1 MKYKISHK
9 VKPNIKVSFNKNQT
23 NVTINGKTYSARC
36 HPEDRFDKEKGVLLC
51 LAQAQGIS
59 YKKLTQLMPKAS
71 KPIVLTNELKMKN
84 RTSFVK
90 IIHPSI
96 ARNKED
102 YGKNSVLPIY
112 KTCNDRII
120 RYGKNP
126 GQFLVP
132 QEFVK
137 LNNYKYPISNLY
149 KLLKIVKSL
158 TISVRDP
165 KSFDI
170 FHKYILNQGELGSA
184 FIKNYQNIYS
194 YIENHS
200 YTGIVIEYKKGKVF
214 ISCIDMLSFQP
225 IQPTIHISS
234 FDLSK

>member
-1 MKYKISHK
+1 MKYKINNK
-9 VKPNIKVSFNKNQT
+9 VKPNIKVSFNKNET
-23 NVTINGKTYSARC
+23 KVTINGKTYSAKC
-36 HPEDRFDKEKGVLLC
+36 HPEDTFDKEKGVLLC

-59 YKKLTQLMPKAS
+59 YKKLTQLIPRAS

-84 RTSFVK
+84 MTSFVK

-102 YGKNSVLPIY
+102 YVKNSILPVY
-112 KTCNDRII
+112 KVDNDRVV
-120 RYGKNP
+120 RYGKNL

-149 KLLKIVKSL
+149 RLLKIVKSL
-158 TISVRDP
+158 TIGVRDP
-165 KSFDI
+165 KSFGI
-170 FHKYILNQGELGSA
+170 FHKYVSNQGELGSA

-200 YTGIVIEYKKGKVF
+200 YTGIVIEYKKDKIF
-214 ISCIDMLSFQP
+214 ISCIDMLFFRP
-225 IQPTIHISS
+225 TQPTIHISS

>member
-9 VKPNIKVSFNKNQT
+9 VKPNIKVSFNKNET
-23 NVTINGKTYSARC
+23 MVTINGKMYSAKC

-59 YKKLTQLMPKAS
+59 YKKLTQLIPKAS

-112 KTCNDRII
+112 KAGNNRII

-158 TISVRDP
+158 TIAVRDP

-170 FHKYILNQGELGSA
+170 FHKYISNQGALDLA
-184 FIKNYQNIYS
+184 FIENYQNIYS

-225 IQPTIHISS
+225 AQPTIHISS

>member
-9 VKPNIKVSFNKNQT
+9 VKPNIKVSFNKNET
-23 NVTINGKTYSARC
+23 KVTINGKMYSAKC

-59 YKKLTQLMPKAS
+59 YKKLTQLIPKAS

-84 RTSFVK
+84 RTNFVK

-102 YGKNSVLPIY
+102 YSKNSVLPIY
-112 KTCNDRII
+112 KASNGRII

-158 TISVRDP
+158 YLFAVIMTNKSIRNNLTLAGRHILEHRRNIVVVTMRKYAIFTSVQ
-165 KSFDI
+165 
-170 FHKYILNQGELGSA
+170 L
-184 FIKNYQNIYS
+184 
-194 YIENHS
+194 
-200 YTGIVIEYKKGKVF
+200 
-214 ISCIDMLSFQP
+214 
-225 IQPTIHISS
+225 
-234 FDLSK
+234 